1 MRAILACLV
10 VTSLSGVAVAQNQ
23 QPVSFEAVSRAK
35 AGSWAEY
42 TMSMNGKPQ
51 TMKMKYSIVEKT
63 DKNMALEIDS
73 QTPMGAILAHMA
85 YESTGPD
92 AWKLVKAR
100 MQMGT
105 TAPQDLTAEQM
116 QQGGI
121 KKTDSLGKLVGNESV
136 KTPVGSFQCK
146 HYQQD
151 KQTPMGPAKIDLWIS
166 DKAVPTGMVKMADG
180 KGVEF
185 ILTATGSDAKAK
197 MDMNAK
203 PAAPAPAPAPTKK

>member
-1 MRAILACLV
+1 MRSILSGLIVA
-10 VTSLSGVAVAQNQ
+10 SLSSVAVAQQ
-23 QPVSFEAVSRAK
+23 QPVSFDAVNKAK

-51 TMKMKYSIVEKT
+51 TMKMKYALVEKT
-63 DKNMALEIDS
+63 DKTMALEIDS

-100 MQMGT
+100 MQMGAA
-105 TAPQDLTAEQM
+105 APQDLTAEQM

-121 KKTDSLGKLVGNESV
+121 KKTDSMGKLLGSESV
-136 KTPVGSFQCK
+136 KTPVGSFACK

-151 KQTPMGPAKIDLWIS
+151 KPSPMGPVKIDLWIS
-166 DKAVPTGMVKMADG
+166 EKAIPTGMVKMADG

-185 ILTATGSDAKAK
+185 LLTALGTDAKAK
-197 MDMNAK
+197 MDMSAK
-203 PAAPAPAPAPTKK
+203 PAAPPAPAPTKK